1 MSLSFRERRQ
11 LGRIGRTAG
20 RSDPRLAAMLAIF
33 GRLTATEPMPRHEHL
48 RPPPGEAE
56 AVRHDQPTPANGL
69 RGRLGSWLR
78 SRVWG
83 AGKHAPADRHE
94 FWPR

>member
-11 LGRIGRTAG
+11 LGKIGKTVG
-20 RSDPRLAAMLAIF
+20 QSDPHLASMLAIF
-33 GRLTATEPMPRHEHL
+33 GRLTAAEPVPRHEHL
-48 RPPPGEAE
+48 PPSPGQSEAE
-56 AVRHDQPTPANGL
+56 PQDRATL
-69 RGRLGSWLR
+69 IRGRLVSWLR

-83 AGKHAPADRHE
+83 AGRHAPAGRHE